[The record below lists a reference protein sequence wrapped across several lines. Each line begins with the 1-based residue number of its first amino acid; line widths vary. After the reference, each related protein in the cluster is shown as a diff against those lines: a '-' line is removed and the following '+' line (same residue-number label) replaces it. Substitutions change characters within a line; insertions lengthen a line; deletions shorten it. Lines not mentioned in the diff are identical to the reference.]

1 MKVGGQIGTS
11 GGDMAKKLKK
21 ENKIKDAKIYEGLD
35 VAVMDLKNGVIDVLI
50 NDKPVS
56 QEYVVK
62 QKGKIKI
69 VGDNLSEEDFGFAVQ
84 KGNKKLLN
92 KINKGLANVKKN
104 GKYNKIYKKWF
115 GEDPK

>member
-1 MKVGGQIGTS
+1 MK
-11 GGDMAKKLKK
+11 DKY
-21 ENKIKDAKIYEGLD
+21 IYPAIFDYADDGISIEFPD
-35 VAVMDLKNGVIDVLI
+35 FI

-92 KINKGLANVKKN
+92 KINKSLANVKKN
-104 GKYNKIYKKWF
+104 GKYNKI
-115 GEDPK
+115 